1 MMMHE
6 LPSERIAMESKGDAL
21 PIALIVVMIAIY
33 ALFGIFILSTILTVI
48 LKISRAVP

>member
-6 LPSERIAMESKGDAL
+6 WPSERIAMESKGDAL

-33 ALFGIFILSTILTVI
+33 ALFGIFILSAMLTAI
-48 LKISRAVP
+48 LKTSCAVP

>member
-6 LPSERIAMESKGDAL
+6 WPSERIAMESKGNAL

-33 ALFGIFILSTILTVI
+33 ALFGIFILSAIFTAI
-48 LKISRAVP
+48 LKTSYAVP

>member
-6 LPSERIAMESKGDAL
+6 WPSERIAMESKGDAL

-33 ALFGIFILSTILTVI
+33 AVFGIFILSALLAGI
-48 LKISRAVP
+48 LKISDAVP